1 MILIGEPLLACD
13 DTGRLKSRI
22 GTVFLRTPGI
32 VTEGPMHI
40 LQRNLWIERL
50 NSEREKEGKAALTDQ
65 EINEENALSVDL
77 LFDPDE
83 KVIQIRPDPSKMELS
98 FRADEFIQD
107 LGVSKRKIV
116 YLNID
121 NAQVRNALMKRG
133 EYWRMSQLSS
143 VPDLMILLINNS
155 IVSINNQ
162 PIYYYNKNTGT
173 RYLSLEKFK
182 SLKNLNDDDFKNQ
195 LAEIAVNT
203 QLKNHH
209 GRYEI
214 DIFPT
219 GCGFTNEN
227 FKGLSLQDKSL
238 TVSKLRKKYEKL
250 LADFEKAVPDELKH
264 ENLDNLVFRKEIY
277 DTITKSRKSD
287 STCEVLV
294 NISPEF
300 YKQIQWVPG
309 AYISDTKEL
318 IFDKV
323 FDEAKNDPKNKDL
336 DNICDLRAKEFIL
349 NYLRQFRNIEYINI
363 GRIDNSL
370 CTSRDNTL
378 QKRSNVYIVHFKS
391 EDKESTSLRII
402 RFQRWCIYENLENK
416 LEHRDMLGA
425 IMQAVDY
432 TDYIFNRRL
441 ACTQLGMNL
450 PKKFVTGRIRE
461 TYFGRQ
467 TKYHGTRI
475 WVVYF
480 ERDYVNGTAS
490 DKIPDFYYKNQFFCL
505 ELADLL
511 GRAAATNLIVARASK
526 EKGKPMFDDGDEVVQ
541 IDEKTKLPCLVT
553 VSDHTGTFRNY
564 KNSCY
569 DSVPAY
575 AEFIMR
581 HARKIRY
588 PQKFIDK
595 FLESFETKFKWTQD
609 EYLNRKRAF
618 DRLFID
624 FPVDEAGSLA
634 YRWEKILKRLVDADA
649 KELTKR
655 IRAEVEKLRAK
666 DRKNRLAHKR

>member
-22 GTVFLRTPGI
+22 GTVFLRTRGI

-50 NSEREKEGKAALTDQ
+50 NSEREKEGKPLLSDQ

-77 LFDPDE
+77 LFDPEE
-83 KVIQIRPDPSKMELS
+83 KTVQIRPDPSKMDLA
-98 FRADEFIQD
+98 FKADEFLQD

-143 VPDLMILLINNS
+143 EPTQMILLIANS
-155 IVSINNQ
+155 VVSINNQ

-173 RYLSLEKFK
+173 RYLSLDKFK
-182 SLKNLNDDDFKNQ
+182 SLKNLNDDDFQSQ

-203 QLKNHH
+203 QIKNHH

-219 GCGFTNEN
+219 DCGFSNEN
-227 FKGLSLQDKSL
+227 FKELALQDKSL
-238 TVSKLRKKYEKL
+238 TISKLRQKYEKL
-250 LADFEKAVPDELKH
+250 LDDFEKAVPVELKS
-264 ENLDNLVFRKEIY
+264 ENLDNLEFRNEIY
-277 DTITKSRKSD
+277 DTITKSRRSD
-287 STCEVLV
+287 CKCEVLV

-300 YKQIQWVPG
+300 YKQIQWLPG

-323 FDEAKNDPKNKDL
+323 FDEAKNNPNDKDL
-336 DNICDLRAKEFIL
+336 TGICDLRAKEFIL
-349 NYLRQFRNIEYINI
+349 NYLRQFRNIEYINV
-363 GRIDNSL
+363 GRITNSL
-370 CTSRDNTL
+370 CTSRANTS

-402 RFQRWCIYENLENK
+402 RFQRWCIYENLEN
-416 LEHRDMLGA
+416 ESEPRDMLGA
-425 IMQAVDY
+425 IMQAADY

-461 TYFGRQ
+461 SYYGKQ
-467 TKYHGTRI
+467 TQYHGTRI

-490 DKIPDFYYKNQFFCL
+490 DKIPDVYYKNQFFCT

-526 EKGKPMFDDGDEVVQ
+526 EGKPMFDDGDEVVQ
-541 IDEKTKLPCLVT
+541 IDENTKLPSLIT

-564 KNSCY
+564 ENSCY
-569 DSVPAY
+569 DSVPYY

-581 HARKIRY
+581 HARKIQD
-588 PQKFIDK
+588 PDKFIDK
-595 FLESFETKFKWTQD
+595 FLKSFEKKFKGTQD
-609 EYLNRKRAF
+609 EYLSRKRAF

-649 KELTKR
+649 KVLTNQ
-655 IRAEVEKLRAK
+655 IRTEVEKLRAK
-666 DRKNRLAHKR
+666 